1 MKHSFINYMCGAFSL
16 LLSAGLAGCEDTYK
30 VAPLAEVVDLTM
42 TVDNNNL
49 AMGETMYITFDVTDK
64 ESQTANEEFDIKL
77 NVTANG
83 LEDATTLFE
92 NFPSAIVF
100 GKGESSSQERRNL
113 RFLCRQSERFRT
125 RIYNRQ
131 CFAER
136 TGGRLPLYDNLSE
149 E

>member
-100 GKGESSSQERRNL
+100 GKGESSKTIS
-113 RFLCRQSERFRT
+113 
-125 RIYNRQ
+125 I
-131 CFAER
+131 
-136 TGGRLPLYDNLSE
+136 PVKK
-149 E
+149 